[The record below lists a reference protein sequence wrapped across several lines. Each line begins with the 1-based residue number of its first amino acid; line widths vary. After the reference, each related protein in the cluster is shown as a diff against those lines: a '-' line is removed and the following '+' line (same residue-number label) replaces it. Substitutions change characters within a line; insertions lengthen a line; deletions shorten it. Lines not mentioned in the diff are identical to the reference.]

1 VLVVGDQPGR
11 RSLLTRLDRGDE
23 LIAQRSREGE
33 LRDWQIVG
41 GNGE

>member
-1 VLVVGDQPGR
+1 VVFSPAR
-11 RSLLTRLDRGDE
+11 DRGDE

-41 GNGE
+41 GHGE